1 VQFKQSAIRE
11 LKTIMALKKV
21 DSKGA
26 QQVRLSTQLLA
37 FYT

>member
-1 VQFKQSAIRE
+1 MT
-11 LKTIMALKKV
+11 LKNV

-26 QQVRLSTQLLA
+26 QQVRLSIQLLA

>member
-1 VQFKQSAIRE
+1 
-11 LKTIMALKKV
+11 MALKKV

-26 QQVRLSTQLLA
+26 QQVRLSIQLLA